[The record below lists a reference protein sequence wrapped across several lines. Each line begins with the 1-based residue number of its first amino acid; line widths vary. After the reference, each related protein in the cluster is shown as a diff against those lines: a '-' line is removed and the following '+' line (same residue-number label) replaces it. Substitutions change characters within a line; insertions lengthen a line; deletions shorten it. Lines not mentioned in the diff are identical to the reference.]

1 MSDSIRA
8 YFKDIEK
15 IPLLSAEEE
24 IDLANRIKLG
34 DNKAKERMIKSNLRL
49 VINFAKRYRNF
60 DIPLMD
66 LIEEGN
72 MGLMKAVIKFNPK
85 RGYRFS
91 TYASWWIRQYINRA
105 LANQGKII
113 RLPVYMVENILK
125 YKKVSEDLTYKL
137 GRKPMQAE
145 IAKKMKVP
153 VAKLNRIDTIV
164 TKIISLEAPIGENQT
179 GQVGD
184 LIEDKTAQAADHQL
198 AEFMARE
205 KIEELLSKMK
215 PRERQIIELRYG
227 LIDDRKYTLEEA
239 AKKFGLT
246 RERVRQIEEA
256 TLKKLKKIITKEEK
270 DSSQSVIASPE
281 RSEGR
286 SNLPEAR
293 RLLRRPASRDS
304 SQ

>member
-1 MSDSIRA
+1 MNDSVKA
-8 YFKDIEK
+8 YFKDIKK

-34 DNKAKERMIKSNLRL
+34 DNKAKDMMIKSNLRL

-72 MGLMKAVIKFNPK
+72 MGLMKAVTKFNPK

-113 RLPVYMVENILK
+113 RLPVYMVENILR
-125 YKKVSEDLTYKL
+125 YKKTSEDLTYKL
-137 GRKPMQAE
+137 GRKPSQAE
-145 IAKKMKVP
+145 IARKMKVP
-153 VAKLNRIDTIV
+153 VAKLNQIDTIV
-164 TKIISLEAPIGENQT
+164 TKITSLEAPIGENQT

-184 LIEDKTAQAADHQL
+184 LIEDETAQSADHQL
-198 AEFMARE
+198 AEFMAKE

-227 LIDDRKYTLEEA
+227 LVDDRKYTLEEA
-239 AKKFGLT
+239 AKKYGLT

-256 TLKKLKKIITKEEK
+256 TLKKLKKIIIKEEK
-270 DSSQSVIASPE
+270 TNDEKSKV
-281 RSEGR
+281 
-286 SNLPEAR
+286 
-293 RLLRRPASRDS
+293 
-304 SQ
+304 